1 MKIRNRR
8 AAVTGHEF
16 PHANLRPSGGEGGKE
31 AWHQESEYFIP
42 QVSVRRRGFRAVAAA
57 TPSRDPGGDGISAGA
72 LVPGA
77 FSLGSNTRTI
87 VEEMHIRPLV
97 AAGALA
103 FCLPASAATV
113 TTTADLIQT
122 FGSGANSATLVIDF
136 NDGSPN
142 DSFAWGYRFDGQISG
157 AAMILAIAAADPNL
171 SLTAFG
177 DASSG
182 FFLTEIRYLD
192 GTTLRTATAS
202 TSAPWE
208 YWSYW
213 IDGGFADGAIGS
225 PTAVAGG
232 GSNLPGS
239 WTESPVGASE
249 DSFGSS
255 GRFLSDGAWDAWSFG
270 EYGLNAPSGPV
281 LAAVPEPSSSLLLT
295 LAGFTLLIRRRP
307 ISR

>member
-1 MKIRNRR
+1 
-8 AAVTGHEF
+8 
-16 PHANLRPSGGEGGKE
+16 
-31 AWHQESEYFIP
+31 
-42 QVSVRRRGFRAVAAA
+42 
-57 TPSRDPGGDGISAGA
+57 
-72 LVPGA
+72 
-77 FSLGSNTRTI
+77 
-87 VEEMHIRPLV
+87 MHIRPLV

-103 FCLPASAATV
+103 LCPAASAATV

-182 FFLTEIRYLD
+182 FFLTQISYLH
-192 GTTLRTATAS
+192 GTTLRSATAS
-202 TSAPWE
+202 SSAPWQ

-213 IDGGFADGAIGS
+213 IDGGFADGSIGT
-225 PTAVAGG
+225 PTAVSGG
-232 GSNLPGS
+232 GANLPGT

-249 DSFGSS
+249 ESFGSS

-270 EYGLNAPSGPV
+270 EFGSNSPSGPV
-281 LAAVPEPSSSLLLT
+281 HAAVPEPATSLLLAMAS
-295 LAGFTLLIRRRP
+295 LGCFIRRRP
-307 ISR
+307 PLR